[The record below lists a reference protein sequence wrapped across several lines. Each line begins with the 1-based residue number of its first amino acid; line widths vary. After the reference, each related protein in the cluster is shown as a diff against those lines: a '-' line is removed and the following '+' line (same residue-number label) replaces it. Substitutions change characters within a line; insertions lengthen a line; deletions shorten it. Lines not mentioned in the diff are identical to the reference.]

1 MILFSTLT
9 QLNVFLFMVYF
20 GLLSGVFYE
29 VIYFLR
35 KTLHF
40 KVFEILGDIVF
51 VSSSALLFVF
61 AINYSNFG
69 QLRLFLFVGFVLGF
83 VLERISIGFLV
94 AKFLEFIYNKVV
106 LKIFNALK
114 GLRRK
119 TRGRKKVK
127 NNR

>member
-9 QLNVFLFMVYF
+9 QLNVFLFMLYC
-20 GLLSGVFYE
+20 GLLSGVLYE
-29 VIYFLR
+29 IMYFIR
-35 KTLHF
+35 KLLHF
-40 KVFEILGDIVF
+40 KVFEIICDVAF
-51 VSSSALLFVF
+51 VVVGALLFVF

-69 QLRLFLFVGFVLGF
+69 QIRLFLFLSFGLGF
-83 VLERISIGFLV
+83 GLERISIGFLV
-94 AKFLEFIYNKVV
+94 AKFLEFIYNKFV